1 MIRFEIPL
9 NPVTKKNHG
18 QIIMCKGHP
27 IILPSK
33 PYQEY
38 ERKCKTY
45 MPSVET
51 PIDYPITLKCTFYME
66 TRRKCDITNLLQ
78 AICDIMVKYKVIS
91 DDNYNIIASFD
102 GTRVYYD
109 KENPRT
115 IVEIEEYKK
124 EME

>member
-1 MIRFEIPL
+1 MKFEIPL

-27 IILPSK
+27 IMLPSK
-33 PYQEY
+33 PYIEY
-38 ERKCKTY
+38 EKKCKQY
-45 MPSVET
+45 MPKLDQ
-51 PIDYPITLKCTFYME
+51 PIDYPITLKCTFYMQ

-102 GTRVYYD
+102 GTRAYYD

-115 IVEIEEYKK
+115 IVEISKK
-124 EME
+124 EI